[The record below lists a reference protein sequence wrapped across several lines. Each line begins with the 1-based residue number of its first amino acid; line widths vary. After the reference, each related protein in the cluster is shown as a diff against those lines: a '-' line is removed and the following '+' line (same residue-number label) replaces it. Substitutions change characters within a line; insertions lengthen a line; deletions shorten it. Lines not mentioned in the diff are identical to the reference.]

1 EFSDR
6 FRCGDE
12 ASEVAFLSMDLDA
25 RGRPDLGYY
34 FAESYAA
41 KAGDAGLFRF
51 LPFYRCYRAWVRG
64 KVLSLILD
72 EAGIDAEEK
81 EKAAERAAGYFDLAC
96 RYATPLRRPTL
107 IVVMG
112 LAGTGKTS
120 LARAVAGELGLRVV
134 STDAVRQELFGGE
147 KGAAA
152 YGEGA
157 YSAEA

>member
-1 EFSDR
+1 GEKQ
-6 FRCGDE
+6 
-12 ASEVAFLSMDLDA
+12 
-25 RGRPDLGYY
+25 
-34 FAESYAA
+34 
-41 KAGDAGLFRF
+41 KAGGRSTA
-51 LPFYRCYRAWVRG
+51 YSARAR
-64 KVLSLILD
+64 
-72 EAGIDAEEK
+72 
-81 EKAAERAAGYFDLAC
+81 

-157 YSAEA
+157 YSAEATRTTYETQRLQGGALLASDGGVVLDGTFLREDDREPVCVMAREAGARPRWVGGRLPPGLPADRVP